1 MDTHRTRAHLLVR
14 VAVVLVV
21 VPVAFVVALPM
32 WSEIEVAVVGQALGL
47 AGVDATRVDHQLL
60 LTGDRGTLV
69 LIVIGWCSSCA
80 PVLAVG
86 AAAWVLPGARRR
98 RVGSALAASVLL
110 VVGNVARLAAIGWFG
125 TTVDPAAVDGFHD
138 GPATVTSVVLVLVAA
153 AIVSL
158 APMGPPAQRTP
169 PGQPARRAVI
179 ASAAASPARKAPS
192 T

>member
-32 WSEIEVAVVGQALGL
+32 WSEIEVAAVGQVLGL

-80 PVLAVG
+80 PVLAVV
-86 AAAWVLPGARRR
+86 AAARVLPGARRR
-98 RVGSALAASVLL
+98 RVGSAFAASVLL
-110 VVGNVARLAAIGWFG
+110 VVGPVLFASSRGWNSHRPPAPQAILPR
-125 TTVDPAAVDGFHD
+125 PA
-138 GPATVTSVVLVLVAA
+138 GPAY
-153 AIVSL
+153 
-158 APMGPPAQRTP
+158 APLRHAQPGASWHGPPL
-169 PGQPARRAVI
+169 
-179 ASAAASPARKAPS
+179 S
-192 T
+192 